1 MPKLTPLAGMTGLM
15 VSQDPSNADTPRAHI
30 TNMAA
35 IDCLRDIG
43 VDEECYAIG
52 TQNETMQHTRW
63 SNSMAGRE
71 YARIY
76 SWGNDPK
83 RKVRRCFRL
92 PSERTYARCRV
103 TMSWQAHLSRW
114 IYHKHC

>member
-1 MPKLTPLAGMTGLM
+1 MSGLM

-63 SNSMAGRE
+63 SNTMAGRE

-83 RKVRRCFRL
+83 RKVR
-92 PSERTYARCRV
+92 
-103 TMSWQAHLSRW
+103 
-114 IYHKHC
+114 